1 VTRKAPLRPHAFLI
15 AVLAALV
22 SFAGGR
28 GSVDVENQLSARAQ
42 EFIDGAG
49 AVSPGQAALLTRRW
63 ERETELRN
71 AKRSSDGPV
80 LADGA
85 GLAVRTP
92 SPAAASDIVIE
103 LAANPDRLG
112 GILRRGPPLPIA

>member
-1 VTRKAPLRPHAFLI
+1 MRPHAFLI

-22 SFAGGR
+22 TFAGGR
-28 GSVDVENQLSARAQ
+28 GGADVESQSRVRAQ
-42 EFIDGAG
+42 EFIDVIGAI
-49 AVSPGQAALLTRRW
+49 SPGQPAVLTLRW

-71 AKRSSDGPV
+71 AKRSSYETV

-85 GLAVRTP
+85 TLTGHP
-92 SPAAASDIVIE
+92 SWAAASDIVIE